1 MTIRQLGATDRD
13 AWLSL
18 WQKYLVFYKSE
29 LSPTTIETA
38 WQRLLTPTEPM
49 FALGA
54 FSDNR
59 LSGIVHIIYH
69 RSTWTEGNYCYLQ
82 DLFTDEAARGQGVGT
97 ALIEA
102 VYARAKADGASRVYW
117 LTHETNDTARRLYE
131 KIAVRSGF
139 IQYRKILS
147 L

>member
-1 MTIRQLGATDRD
+1 MTIRQLGAADKV

-18 WQKYLVFYKSE
+18 WQKYLAFYNTE
-29 LSPTTIETA
+29 LSPVTIDTA
-38 WQRLLTPTEPM
+38 WQRLLNPAEPM

-54 FSDNR
+54 FGDNN
-59 LSGIVHIIYH
+59 LLGIVHIIYH

-82 DLFTDEAARGQGVGT
+82 DLFTDEAARGQGVAT

-117 LTHETNDTARRLYE
+117 LTHETNETARRLYE
-131 KIAVRSGF
+131 KIGMRSGF